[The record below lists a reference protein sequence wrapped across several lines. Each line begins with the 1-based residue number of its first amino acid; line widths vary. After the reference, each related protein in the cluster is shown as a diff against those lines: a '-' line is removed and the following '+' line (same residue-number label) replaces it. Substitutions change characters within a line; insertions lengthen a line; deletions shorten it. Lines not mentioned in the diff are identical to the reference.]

1 MSYTFDTKALMAF
14 FNGEAGAE
22 KVESLLKEA
31 DSGAAEGFVSSVTL
45 TEIYYQYFRRFGAKV
60 AEERLEQVRYSN
72 LKTIAID
79 AEIAINAGKYK
90 AKKKIPIADALIA
103 ASTLAAKSKLVT
115 ADEHFEGLGIKVVRF
130 R

>member
-14 FNGEAGAE
+14 FNSEAGAE
-22 KVESLLKEA
+22 KVESLLKEVES
-31 DSGAAEGFVSSVTL
+31 DRREGFVSTVSL
-45 TEIYYQYFRRFGAKV
+45 TEIYYLYFRRFGAKA
-60 AEERLEQVRYSN
+60 AEERTEQVKYSN

-90 AKKKIPIADALIA
+90 AEKGIPIADALIA
-103 ASTLAAKSKLVT
+103 ATALATKSKIIT
-115 ADEHFEGLGIKVVRF
+115 ADEHFEGLGVKVVRF